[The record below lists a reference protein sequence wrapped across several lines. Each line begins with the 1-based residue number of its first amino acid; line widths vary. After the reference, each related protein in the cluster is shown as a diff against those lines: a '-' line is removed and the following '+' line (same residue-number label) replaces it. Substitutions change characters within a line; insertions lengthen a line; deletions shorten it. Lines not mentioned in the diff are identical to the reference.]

1 MTQLM
6 TVRRDVAE
14 LKKRYQTAEQSYD
27 GLRQNCEGAVCRWEW
42 AIGALYE
49 LDPLFLLQPGI
60 PPGRPQ
66 STAPANLANWS
77 VHGFDNDDRLVLTR
91 DYTEFPSQNY
101 YEQFY
106 VWRPDRILG
115 YSFHC
120 TDLRTVINC
129 SQLIMGPLG
138 PTHFQRWGCRG
149 RNSYTYAC
157 SDSRIDSFVA
167 LSGEHDEPQQSFSGE
182 LRYRP
187 NGTVELWTKE
197 GRNKKPVLYYQGRPP
212 RDNPFVRHFISTWR
226 GFA

>member
-1 MTQLM
+1 MM
-6 TVRRDVAE
+6 DCVR
-14 LKKRYQTAEQSYD
+14 TAKGPCADGSGQSAP
-27 GLRQNCEGAVCRWEW
+27 CTSW
-42 AIGALYE
+42 
-49 LDPLFLLQPGI
+49 I
-60 PPGRPQ
+60 P
-66 STAPANLANWS
+66 SFFCNLAFRR
-77 VHGFDNDDRLVLTR
+77 VD
-91 DYTEFPSQNY
+91 PSRQ
-101 YEQFY
+101 
-106 VWRPDRILG
+106 RPRISPIGPDRILG
-115 YSFHC
+115 YLFHC
-120 TDLRTVINC
+120 ADRRTVINC

-187 NGTVELWTKE
+187 NGTVELWRKE